1 MSRGRGGVEEE
12 GDMARPL
19 LLLVAG
25 GEAPGGEAAA
35 HTAGHPGSGAGQ
47 HAEDGD
53 WDEAAGD
60 DVRGVSVR
68 WRL

>member
-1 MSRGRGGVEEE
+1 MEEE
-12 GDMARPL
+12 GGMARPL
-19 LLLVAG
+19 LLLVVAG

-47 HAEDGD
+47 HAGD

-60 DVRGVSVR
+60 DVKGCFCKMEALNALLVF
-68 WRL
+68 

>member
-1 MSRGRGGVEEE
+1 MEEE

-19 LLLVAG
+19 LLLVVAG

-47 HAEDGD
+47 HAGD